1 MISESPGLGNGREQ
15 VEAVI
20 TSSCT
25 PAQLQACPPL
35 CACGVAGGAPQF
47 RSATWAVI
55 PVVILSSCATSCKSR
70 HLPRPAFKTEMS

>member
-35 CACGVAGGAPQF
+35 CACGVAGGG
-47 RSATWAVI
+47 T
-55 PVVILSSCATSCKSR
+55 PV
-70 HLPRPAFKTEMS
+70 

>member
-35 CACGVAGGAPQF
+35 CACGVAGGGHP
-47 RSATWAVI
+47 S
-55 PVVILSSCATSCKSR
+55 LG
-70 HLPRPAFKTEMS
+70 LPHGL